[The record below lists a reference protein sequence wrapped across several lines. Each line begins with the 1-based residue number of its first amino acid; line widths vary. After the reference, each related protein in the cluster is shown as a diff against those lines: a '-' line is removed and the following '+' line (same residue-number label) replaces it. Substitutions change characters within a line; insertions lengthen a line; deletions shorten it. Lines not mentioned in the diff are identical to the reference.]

1 MSNGPKKKLTQKLKK
16 TLPVTGPQASST
28 LYELMQWYCLTT
40 NTHGCRRIVV
50 SKGRLRKWIWIIL
63 TLIAVA
69 LIFWQCA
76 LLLMSFYSV
85 SVSITVNF
93 QKLTF
98 PAVTICNMNPYKYS
112 AIKEYLTGLDLET
125 NQALRDIYGFNNPLT
140 RR

>member
-1 MSNGPKKKLTQKLKK
+1 MPTRFIMSNGPKKKITQKLKK
-16 TLPVTGPQASST
+16 TLPVTGPQAPT

-50 SKGRLRKWIWIIL
+50 SKGRLRKWIWIVL

-76 LLLMSFYSV
+76 LLLMSYYSV

-98 PAVTICNMNPYKYS
+98 PAITICNMNPYK
-112 AIKEYLTGLDLET
+112 
-125 NQALRDIYGFNNPLT
+125 
-140 RR
+140 